1 MTTSAKPSRRI
12 LIGAGSFADARA
24 ALLLAERLGG
34 MSAAEVGGLLMEEV
48 ILSEI
53 ADLPRQRVITS
64 SGRLIIAPSQRQIR
78 TLIESDAKA
87 FQSMLSGLARTKKC
101 FFERRRG
108 ELISGLCDAAKDWDM
123 LLLGHRDIHRLTGHV
138 VLIAPPPN
146 TSRASVNVA
155 KELAL
160 ALQTETTSVS
170 FGEAAEKAHAEEYFS
185 TEDALMTRVGRIHA
199 SAVVLDLSAGPL
211 RTYDQLRRL
220 LAAARCPIVVL
231 GAAQG
236 EPSVGH
242 STLIPPAPETQT
254 DLR

>member
-1 MTTSAKPSRRI
+1 MTTSAKPSHRI
-12 LIGAGSFADARA
+12 LIGAGCFADARA
-24 ALLLAERLGG
+24 VSRLAERLAA
-34 MSAAEVGGLLMEEV
+34 MFTAEVGGLLMEEV

-64 SGRLIIAPSQRQIR
+64 SGRLIVAPSQRQIR

-87 FQSMLSGLARTKKC
+87 FRRMLSGLARSKKY

-108 ELISGLCDAAKDWDM
+108 ELISGLCEAAKDWDV
-123 LLLGHRDIHRLTGHV
+123 LLLGHRDIHRLTGRV

-146 TSRASVNVA
+146 TSRASENVA

-160 ALQTETTSVS
+160 ALQTETTSLAL
-170 FGEAAEKAHAEEYFS
+170 GEAGEKAEAEEYFP

-231 GAAQG
+231 GAAHG
-236 EPSVGH
+236 EPSIRH